1 MRRLLLSQS
10 QVSVVVSSS
19 VVLFFTFLLFLSGY
33 IIQQRTV
40 TGLQAAIK
48 PRLPKAPQTIQ
59 QQDTDDGGP
68 TELRSGS
75 RLFNS
80 KARISY
86 THLSEHVGQQVN
98 WQRLAHLQ
106 LARNH
111 HDVCNAIMVLAEL
124 YRLKSPARR
133 VLLFPQE
140 WAVEK
145 EGKGIRGDFS
155 DPFLASS
162 RRLLRM
168 AARRYGVELRPVASI
183 MNGTGD
189 GEDVE
194 GVYSL
199 ASAYALTEFDR
210 VLSIETPG
218 LLLDATPLDAVL
230 AFTES
235 APFAMLQDDTQGD
248 GVHSADLLLLQPS
261 ADIHADLL
269 TYLTTST
276 SEEIQHFNDTF
287 LPTLFNTPPPLLLA
301 SSTSSEALIRSVGIL
316 HGATKGFNTTAY
328 LSDVSYI
335 RFSDPKLPGP
345 EYDVPWSQ
353 KVAARPRNKDAD
365 WTWTK
370 LYGQFAQKRM
380 EICGL
385 DLENWRPGYTFRGHV
400 CDELRLGSSSIVN
413 NDERIAKPARL
424 LAESTSRLSVVQSHT
439 GGQISRHSRLAFET
453 TPARHA
459 QTGLDGLQYS
469 YSVHKQVPLMEG

>member
-1 MRRLLLSQS
+1 MKRILLSQS
-10 QVSVVVSSS
+10 QVSVVASST
-19 VVLFFTFLLFLSGY
+19 VVLIFTFLLFFSGY

-40 TGLQAAIK
+40 TGLQAAIRPRIPK
-48 PRLPKAPQTIQ
+48 PPTPILQLQ
-59 QQDTDDGGP
+59 QQAENEENGH
-68 TELRSGS
+68 TELQSSS
-75 RLFNS
+75 RLFNN
-80 KARISY
+80 KARIAY
-86 THLSEHVGQQVN
+86 TRLSALEDTRAEIN
-98 WQRLAHLQ
+98 WQRLAHVQ

-133 VLLFPQE
+133 VLMFPQE

-145 EGKGIRGDFS
+145 EGKGMRGDFS

-168 AARRYGVELRPVASI
+168 AARRYGVELRPVGSVV
-183 MNGTGD
+183 NGTEV
-189 GEDVE
+189 GEEEGGERRE

-230 AFTES
+230 AFTEA
-235 APFAMLQDDTQGD
+235 APFAMLQDSTQGD

-261 ADIHADLL
+261 TETHNDLL
-269 TYLTTST
+269 ARISTTTPSLET
-276 SEEIQHFNDTF
+276 RAHIQFFNDTN
-287 LPTLFNTPPPLLLA
+287 LPLLFPAPLLLA
-301 SSTSSEALIRSVGIL
+301 STTDSETLIRSVGTL
-316 HGATKGFNTTAY
+316 HTPTLHNPIQHTTSPFNATAF
-328 LSDVSYI
+328 LSNVAYI

-380 EICGL
+380 EICLATNSPLVRIPKFLAGSRSAGL
-385 DLENWRPGYTFRGHV
+385 E
-400 CDELRLGSSSIVN
+400 VN
-413 NDERIAKPARL
+413 TLVYVQETSTIPPLVNHSRWPAQIERL
-424 LAESTSRLSVVQSHT
+424 LLIWHY
-439 GGQISRHSRLAFET
+439 
-453 TPARHA
+453 
-459 QTGLDGLQYS
+459 DGLTAR
-469 YSVHKQVPLMEG
+469 PL

>member
-1 MRRLLLSQS
+1 MKRILLSQS
-10 QVSVVVSSS
+10 QVSVVASST
-19 VVLFFTFLLFLSGY
+19 VVLIFTFLLFFSGY

-40 TGLQAAIK
+40 TSLQTAIRPRIPK
-48 PRLPKAPQTIQ
+48 PPTPILQLQ
-59 QQDTDDGGP
+59 QQAEDEANGH
-68 TELRSGS
+68 TELQSSS
-75 RLFNS
+75 RLFNN
-80 KARISY
+80 KARIAY
-86 THLSEHVGQQVN
+86 TRLSALEDTRAEIN
-98 WQRLAHLQ
+98 WQRLAHVQ

-133 VLLFPQE
+133 VLMFPQE

-168 AARRYGVELRPVASI
+168 AARRYGVELRTVGSVV
-183 MNGTGD
+183 NGTEV
-189 GEDVE
+189 GEEEGGERRE

-230 AFTES
+230 AFTDV
-235 APFAMLQDDTQGD
+235 APFAMLQDSTQGD
-248 GVHSADLLLLQPS
+248 GVHSTDLLLLQPS
-261 ADIHADLL
+261 TETHNDLL
-269 TYLTTST
+269 ARISTTTPSLET
-276 SEEIQHFNDTF
+276 RAHIQSFNDTN
-287 LPTLFNTPPPLLLA
+287 LPLLFPAPLLLA
-301 SSTSSEALIRSVGIL
+301 STTDSETLIRSVGTL
-316 HGATKGFNTTAY
+316 HTPTLHNPIQHTTSPFNATAF
-328 LSDVSYI
+328 LSNVAYI

-345 EYDVPWSQ
+345 EYDVPWNQ

-385 DLENWRPGYTFRGHV
+385 DLEAW
-400 CDELRLGSSSIVN
+400 
-413 NDERIAKPARL
+413 
-424 LAESTSRLSVVQSHT
+424 
-439 GGQISRHSRLAFET
+439 
-453 TPARHA
+453 HA
-459 QTGLDGLQYS
+459 
-469 YSVHKQVPLMEG
+469 

>member
-1 MRRLLLSQS
+1 MKRILLSQS
-10 QVSVVVSSS
+10 QVSVVASST
-19 VVLFFTFLLFLSGY
+19 VVLIFTFLLFFSGY

-40 TGLQAAIK
+40 TGLQAAIRPRIPK
-48 PRLPKAPQTIQ
+48 PPTPILQLQ
-59 QQDTDDGGP
+59 QQAENEENGH
-68 TELRSGS
+68 TELQSSS
-75 RLFNS
+75 RLFNN
-80 KARISY
+80 KARIAY
-86 THLSEHVGQQVN
+86 TRLSALEDTRAEIN
-98 WQRLAHLQ
+98 WQRLAHVQ

-133 VLLFPQE
+133 VLMFPQE

-145 EGKGIRGDFS
+145 EGKGMRGDFS

-168 AARRYGVELRPVASI
+168 AARRYGVELRPVGSVV
-183 MNGTGD
+183 NGTEV
-189 GEDVE
+189 GEEEGGERRE

-230 AFTES
+230 AFTEA
-235 APFAMLQDDTQGD
+235 APFAMLQDSTQGD

-261 ADIHADLL
+261 TETHNDLL
-269 TYLTTST
+269 ARISTTTPSLET
-276 SEEIQHFNDTF
+276 RAHIQFFNDTN
-287 LPTLFNTPPPLLLA
+287 LPLLFPAPLLLA
-301 SSTSSEALIRSVGIL
+301 STTDSETLIRSVGTL
-316 HGATKGFNTTAY
+316 HTPTLHNPIQHTTSPFNATAF
-328 LSDVSYI
+328 LSNVAYI

-385 DLENWRPGYTFRGHV
+385 DLEAW
-400 CDELRLGSSSIVN
+400 
-413 NDERIAKPARL
+413 
-424 LAESTSRLSVVQSHT
+424 
-439 GGQISRHSRLAFET
+439 
-453 TPARHA
+453 HA
-459 QTGLDGLQYS
+459 
-469 YSVHKQVPLMEG
+469 

>member
-1 MRRLLLSQS
+1 MPDSVFRIPNLRHAVMKRILLSQS
-10 QVSVVVSSS
+10 QVSVVASST
-19 VVLFFTFLLFLSGY
+19 VVLIFTFLLFFSGY

-40 TGLQAAIK
+40 TGLQAAIRPRIPK
-48 PRLPKAPQTIQ
+48 PPTPILQLQ
-59 QQDTDDGGP
+59 QQAENEENGH
-68 TELRSGS
+68 TELQSSS
-75 RLFNS
+75 RLFNN
-80 KARISY
+80 KARIAY
-86 THLSEHVGQQVN
+86 TRLSALEDTRAEIN
-98 WQRLAHLQ
+98 WQRLAHVQ

-111 HDVCNAIMVLAEL
+111 HDVCNSIMVLAEL

-133 VLLFPQE
+133 VLMFPQE

-145 EGKGIRGDFS
+145 EGKGMRGDFS

-168 AARRYGVELRPVASI
+168 AARRYGVELRPVGRVV
-183 MNGTGD
+183 NGTEEEE
-189 GEDVE
+189 GEVGERRE

-230 AFTES
+230 AFTEA
-235 APFAMLQDDTQGD
+235 APFAMLQDSAQGD
-248 GVHSADLLLLQPS
+248 GVHSADLLLLHPS
-261 ADIHADLL
+261 TDVHHDLL
-269 TYLTTST
+269 AHISTST
-276 SEEIQHFNDTF
+276 TAPSQRQSFNDTK
-287 LPTLFNTPPPLLLA
+287 LPLLFPTPLLLA
-301 SSTSSEALIRSVGIL
+301 SKTDTETLIRSIGTL
-316 HGATKGFNTTAY
+316 HNPAHHTSSPFNATAF
-328 LSDVSYI
+328 LSNVAYI

-385 DLENWRPGYTFRGHV
+385 DLEAW
-400 CDELRLGSSSIVN
+400 
-413 NDERIAKPARL
+413 
-424 LAESTSRLSVVQSHT
+424 
-439 GGQISRHSRLAFET
+439 
-453 TPARHA
+453 HA
-459 QTGLDGLQYS
+459 
-469 YSVHKQVPLMEG
+469 